1 MKDTLLLVNAMYFLF
16 GASMYMGTM
25 WVLRFFLYPTWRA
38 LTPENVQQHFGVP
51 TILATRFFTA
61 VVPLMFVSGGV
72 LVATEWGG
80 GLVVAAS
87 LCLAGIVLLTFV
99 GQGIIIPV
107 NKRIRGG
114 QYDGPA
120 GLTPLLKRWMMLNDV
135 RFWGST
141 VTWLAIVWY
150 VAAKGDLLRALG
162 S

>member
-1 MKDTLLLVNAMYFLF
+1 MTDTLLLVNAVYFLF

-25 WVLRFFLYPTWRA
+25 WVLRFFLYPTWRV

-51 TILATRFFTA
+51 TILATRFFTV
-61 VVPLMFVSGGV
+61 VVPPMFLSGAV
-72 LVATEWGG
+72 LVYSEWGD
-80 GLVVAAS
+80 GLIVAAA

-107 NKRIRGG
+107 NKKIRGG

-150 VAAKGDLLRALG
+150 VAAKGDLLTALG